1 MLEIYRE
8 RLNDLLVPQDMQIDL
23 KIKECS
29 RKGIYVDGLIVE
41 CVSTPEELFDYIE

>member
-23 KIKECS
+23 KIKETGS
-29 RKGIYVDGLIVE
+29 RGIYVDGLTEE
-41 CVSTPEELFDYIE
+41 CVSEPNELYDIIE